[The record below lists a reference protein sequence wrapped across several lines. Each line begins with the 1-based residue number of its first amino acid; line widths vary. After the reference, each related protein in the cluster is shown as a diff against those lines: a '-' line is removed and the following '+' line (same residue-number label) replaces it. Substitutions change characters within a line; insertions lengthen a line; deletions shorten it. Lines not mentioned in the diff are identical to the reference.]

1 MNDME
6 HKKRVKKTEPVG
18 DTVRR
23 IVNILFT
30 LAGIVLL
37 FRLVF
42 KLFGANPENVF
53 VDNLYSITEPYVGI
67 FQGIF
72 SEVEWQSGVFEPATV
87 IGMVV
92 LFIVSWLI
100 QSLFSRRTI
109 RQEEYATTTET
120 RETTNTKDTSG
131 EKSSDQKRK
140 TDENEKPQE

>member
-1 MNDME
+1 MKDIE
-6 HKKRVKKTEPVG
+6 RKKRVKKTEPAG

-37 FRLVF
+37 FRLIF

-53 VDNLYSITEPYVGI
+53 VDTLYNITEPYVGI

-100 QSLFSRRTI
+100 QSLFSRRTV
-109 RQEEYATTTET
+109 RQEEYATTTDT
-120 RETTNTKDTSG
+120 RKTTNIKDTSD
-131 EKSSDQKRK
+131 EEPSDQKRK
-140 TDENEKPQE
+140 MDKNEKPPE